1 LNTNEKLLRFS
12 GSFGEIMFAIIN
24 ISGKQFRVVEGDEL
38 KVPLL
43 DSKEGETLKFDQVL
57 LTNDGKKVALGSPI
71 LSGASVSATIIDHG
85 RDRKIRIFKKKR
97 RKGYRRNNG
106 HRQSYSLI
114 RIGSITSGKE
124 KSNEKPSNEK
134 VSKEEN

>member
-1 LNTNEKLLRFS
+1 
-12 GSFGEIMFAIIN
+12 MFAIIN

-71 LSGASVSATIIDHG
+71 LSGASVSAIIIDHG